1 MLKSRLLVVNI
12 ILFFNLFL
20 FIVDAKEGKIIQ
32 EIIKLPSLEG
42 NLFGDSPSR
51 EVHIYLPPSYNKDPD
66 RRYPVIFLL
75 HG

>member
-20 FIVDAKEGKIIQ
+20 FIVDGKEGKIIQ

-42 NLFGDSPSR
+42 KLLGDSPSR
-51 EVHIYLPPSYNKDPD
+51 EVHIYLPPSYDQDTD
-66 RRYPVIFLL
+66 RRYIP
-75 HG
+75 